1 MSQKTIQGHRP
12 SRTHAASI
20 PMLMAHASG
29 LDASTFR
36 PLASALSPRECIPIE
51 YIGYPDGGP
60 LPTANIL
67 TADAETVEH
76 AIREVGRPV
85 HLFGHS
91 YGGRVAL
98 EVARRGQVRLQALLV
113 YEPVLQGALP
123 PRDMRPFLDPADGY
137 EGFLRNLT
145 DYWGGSGTWDAL
157 SKNYRALQMR
167 RAERIH
173 REVWTLS
180 EDRLAADAW
189 ASLTTPVLIMR
200 GDYGHTDSETM
211 CLALSDA
218 IPGSTLTVIPKAGHM
233 APILDYS
240 TVGIVIKDWL
250 GLR

>member
-1 MSQKTIQGHRP
+1 MSQKTIKGHRP
-12 SRTHAASI
+12 SRTDTSSL

-36 PLASALSPRECIPIE
+36 PLSNVLSPRECIRIE

-60 LPTANIL
+60 LPTSNIL
-67 TADAETVEH
+67 TADAETVEN
-76 AIREVGRPV
+76 AIRDAGRPV

-98 EVARRGQVRLQALLV
+98 EVARRRQVRLETLLV

-123 PRDMRPFLDPADGY
+123 PRDMRPFLDPPDGY
-137 EGFLRNLT
+137 AGFLRNLT

-157 SKNYRALQMR
+157 SKHHKSLQMR
-167 RAERIH
+167 RAERVH
-173 REVWTLS
+173 REVWTLA
-180 EDRLAADAW
+180 EDRLTADAW
-189 ASLTTPVLIMR
+189 ASLTMPVLIMR

-211 CLALSDA
+211 CQSLADA
-218 IPGSTLTVIPKAGHM
+218 IPGSTLTVIPKTGHM
-233 APILDYS
+233 APILDYA
-240 TVGIVIKDWL
+240 TVGVVMKDWL